1 MVVHAGYG
9 GGDIAK
15 KKTTHNPLMS
25 VMIATFTT
33 RRKKIINEIFTS
45 FF

>member
-15 KKTTHNPLMS
+15 KNLHNPLMS

-33 RRKKIINEIFTS
+33 QREKIINEIFTS

>member
-15 KKTTHNPLMS
+15 KTIHNPLMS